1 MTSHPVIEALQA
13 AHAALDSITLQ
24 DADGRMIGWAPMADM
39 SGDELQQAVRLQ
51 AVLEGRVSG
60 LRLHAVAAADA
71 GGAAAEAAA
80 TDTHSWAAQAGRNR
94 SRTWGGVWLAK
105 LLDEKY
111 SHTRAAL
118 AAGQI
123 SEEHASVIVR
133 AAEKVPAGVSPQQL
147 VDCEERLV
155 HKASRM
161 APDNLRRAARRLLEP
176 LSKELADAHEDEL
189 LREQERKAEAYADL
203 VLGDNGDGTW
213 TGKFVIPELQAHLLK
228 TALERLS
235 SPRRYFRGKGGE
247 LVEDVTVSSR
257 PNGLSYT
264 EAMGAAFLELLEH
277 LPQTGHA
284 RSALTLVVHVEEQK
298 LRDQVGAAT
307 LETGARISNDEVRR
321 LLCEAAILPMV
332 MSGRSLPLDLGTASR
347 FFTKAQ
353 AIALSARYDSC
364 AAVGCERPFA
374 WTELHHRRPWS
385 EGGPTDLDNAVPL
398 CGFHHRRVHDTSYD
412 HQWLPDGSVR
422 FRHRWRS
429 RWRGGADPW
438 ADHCSSDAP
447 AGPVVTPTHAA

>member
-1 MTSHPVIEALQA
+1 MTSHPVIEAMQA
-13 AHAALDSITLQ
+13 AHAVLDSITLR
-24 DADGRMIGWAPMADM
+24 DADGHTIGWSSM
-39 SGDELQQAVRLQ
+39 SGMSSDELGLAVRLQ
-51 AVLEGRVSG
+51 AELEGRVAG

-94 SRTWGGVWLAK
+94 SRSWGGVGLAN
-105 LLDEKY
+105 LLEEKY
-111 SHTRAAL
+111 PHTRAAL
-118 AAGQI
+118 AAGRI

-133 AAEKVPAGVSPQQL
+133 AAEKVPPGVSPNQL
-147 VDCEERLV
+147 ADCEERLV
-155 HKASRM
+155 HRAIRM

-189 LREQERKAEAYADL
+189 LREQERRAESYAGL
-203 VLGDNGDGTW
+203 VMGDNGDGTW
-213 TGKFVIPELQAHLLK
+213 TGKFVLPELHAHILK

-235 SPRRYFRGKGGE
+235 SPRRYTRGKDGE
-247 LVEDVTVSSR
+247 LLDDPTVSSR

-264 EAMGAAFLELLEH
+264 EALGAAFMELLEH

-284 RSALTLVVHVEEQK
+284 RSGATLVVHVEEQK

-321 LLCEAAILPMV
+321 LVCEAGIMPMV
-332 MSGRSLPLDLGTASR
+332 MSGRSLPLDLGTASWL
-347 FFTKAQ
+347 FTTAQ
-353 AIALSARYDSC
+353 AIALSARHDTC
-364 AAVGCERPFA
+364 AAVGCDRPFA

-398 CGFHHRRVHDTSYD
+398 CGHHHRRVHDTSYD
-412 HQWLPDGSVR
+412 HQWLADGSVR

-429 RWRGGADPW
+429 RWKDGADPW
-438 ADHCSSDAP
+438 AGQDDIDAP
-447 AGPVVTPTHAA
+447 AVPVVSPTHAA